1 MIGQTI
7 SHYRIL
13 EKLGGGGMGVVYKA
27 EDTRLHRFV
36 ALKFLP
42 DEVGRDPQSLA
53 RFQREA
59 QAASA
64 LNHPNICTIHDIG
77 DETGQAFIAME
88 FLDGQT
94 LKQLTGN
101 RPLELENLLSLAIE
115 IADAL
120 DAAHAEGIV
129 HRDIKPGN
137 IFVTK
142 RGHAKILDFGLA
154 KVTNPTTRSASQIA
168 EQNTQ
173 TTLDLAEEHLTSPG
187 TALGTVAYMSPEQV
201 RGKELDKRT
210 DLFSFGAVL
219 YEMATGL
226 LPFRGDTSGVIF
238 DLILNREPTAAI
250 RLNPTIPPKLEE
262 IIEKALE
269 KDRDVRYQSATEVRA
284 DLKRLKRDTESA
296 ARTGI
301 SAQAPSSQRNRLL
314 SKPIALTVIIVLTI
328 ATLILGYRSW
338 NKRNQQ
344 PIGSL
349 NLRQLTAS
357 SADNFIEYA
366 VISPDGKYLAY
377 LEKAGALFLS
387 LIETGETRVLI
398 PASGDVF
405 PLGWFPDGTQLLV
418 TKWDGSLWK
427 VSALTGAQRKLGE
440 KVGRAK
446 VSPDGTQILYQSQD
460 GHEMFVM
467 RSDGEEGHRI
477 MTVGQ
482 NNFLSGFSWAPTEQR
497 FAYIVT
503 RRQPDAKE
511 DIRIENSDLEGKQQP
526 TVVFSSEDLMT
537 DGGLCWLPDGRLIYS
552 RAESVPNQRD
562 SNLWAIRVDATT
574 GEAVGAAE
582 RVTNWTGFATANI
595 STTANGKRLSFVKS
609 HVQTSIYIAPLRTN
623 DKSGLG
629 DAERLT
635 TDTWSK
641 RVDDWTLDS
650 SAVYLTSNRSGRFG
664 IYRQDLHKQVSEPV
678 LLGPEDYYDARL
690 SADGATILYRA
701 DAKRGA
707 TGSSRLMTMPL
718 AGGTPAVLARGD
730 YQYQCARPSSV
741 CVLSEEKGQ
750 HLDFYFFDPGR
761 RPEARP
767 FKSTGELLDWSLS
780 PDGKRIALIEEDD
793 ASQLNILALTDGAT
807 TQLNLGRWTQLKSQ
821 LQSVAWF
828 VDGKGLYVT
837 AFLPSGTT
845 LLSVSLDGK
854 VTILF
859 QQGRNWLCCPA
870 PAPNGRSLGF
880 SATAIQRDV
889 ALVENF

>member
-7 SHYRIL
+7 SHYRIV
-13 EKLGGGGMGVVYKA
+13 ERLGGGGMGVVYKA
-27 EDTRLHRFV
+27 EDTRLDRFV

-42 DEVGRDPQSLA
+42 EDVAQDRHALE
-53 RFQREA
+53 RFRREA
-59 QAASA
+59 KASSA

-77 DETGQAFIAME
+77 EENGQAFIAME
-88 FLDGQT
+88 FLDGVT
-94 LKQLTGN
+94 LARRIAG
-101 RPLELENLLSLAIE
+101 RALEIEILLSLAIE
-115 IADAL
+115 MAEAL
-120 DAAHAEGIV
+120 EAAHAEGIV

-154 KVTNPTTRSASQIA
+154 KVTNPTTESASKIA
-168 EQNTQ
+168 GQNTR

-226 LPFRGDTSGVIF
+226 LPFQGDTSGVIF

-250 RLNPTIPPKLEE
+250 SLNPTIPPKLQE

-269 KDRDVRYQSATEVRA
+269 KDRDVRYQSATELRA
-284 DLKRLKRDTESA
+284 DLKRLKRDTESVSK
-296 ARTGI
+296 TGI
-301 SAQAPSSQRNRLL
+301 SAQTQSSHRNGSLA
-314 SKPIALTVIIVLTI
+314 KPIPLTAIIGLTI
-328 ATLILGYRSW
+328 VTLILGYRSW
-338 NKRNQQ
+338 NKRDQG
-344 PIGSL
+344 PTGSL
-349 NLRQLTAS
+349 TLRQLTAS

-377 LEKAGALFLS
+377 LEKGGALFLS
-387 LIETGETRVLI
+387 LVDTGETRVLI

-418 TKWDGSLWK
+418 MKWDNSLWK
-427 VSALTGAQRKLGE
+427 VSALTGAQRKLRE

-446 VSPDGTQILYQSQD
+446 VSPDGTRILYEDQD
-460 GHEMFVM
+460 GHEMWIM
-467 RSDGEEGHRI
+467 GSDGEEGQRI

-482 NNFLSGFSWAPTEQR
+482 NDFLSGFSWAPTQQR

-503 RRQPDAKE
+503 RHQPDAKE
-511 DIRIENSDLEGKQQP
+511 DTRIEDSDLGGKQQP
-526 TVVFSSEDLMT
+526 TTVFSSEALMT

-574 GEAVGAAE
+574 GEAIGAPE
-582 RVTNWTGFATANI
+582 RVTNWTGFATTNI
-595 STTANGKRLSFVKS
+595 SATANGRRLTFVKS
-609 HVQTSIYIAPLRTN
+609 NVRTSIYIAPLRTN
-623 DKSGLG
+623 DKPGLG

-635 TDTWSK
+635 TDTWST
-641 RVDDWTLDS
+641 RVDDWTPDS
-650 SAVYLTSNRSGRFG
+650 SAVYLTSNRSGRSG

-678 LLGPEDYYDARL
+678 LLGPEDYYNARL

-701 DAKRGA
+701 DAKRGVP
-707 TGSSRLMTMPL
+707 GSSRLMTMPL
-718 AGGTPAVLARGD
+718 AGGPPAVLARGD

-750 HLDFYFFDPGR
+750 QLDFYFFDPSRG
-761 RPEARP
+761 PEARP

-780 PDGKRIALIEEDD
+780 PDGKRIALIAEDD
-793 ASQLNILALTDGAT
+793 PTQLKILSLTDGAT
-807 TQLNLGRWTQLKSQ
+807 AQLNLGRWTRLSSQ

-845 LLSVSLDGK
+845 LLSVSLDAK
-854 VTILF
+854 VTTLF
-859 QQGRNWLCCPA
+859 QQGRNWLCCPV

-889 ALVENF
+889 ALLENF